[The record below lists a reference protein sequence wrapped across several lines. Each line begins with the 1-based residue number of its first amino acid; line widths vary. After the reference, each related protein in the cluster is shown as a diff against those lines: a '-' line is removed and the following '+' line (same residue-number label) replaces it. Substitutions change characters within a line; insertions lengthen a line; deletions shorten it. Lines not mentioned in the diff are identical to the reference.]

1 MGSRC
6 NGIDILTIV
15 LHEYHRYQVLDN
27 TGTGQQVSHR
37 YWTTSITGIK
47 YHATGT
53 ITDIRYQVLSHKRYP
68 VSIGYHYWCFRL
80 DFFIFGK
87 TIFVVAHVF
96 FIVIYLCIVAK
107 RDGYKCTTVRE

>member
-53 ITDIRYQVLSHKRYP
+53 ITDIRYQGSKDMGEVKKVMR
-68 VSIGYHYWCFRL
+68 RL
-80 DFFIFGK
+80 
-87 TIFVVAHVF
+87 
-96 FIVIYLCIVAK
+96 
-107 RDGYKCTTVRE
+107 